1 MQLLSTLFLS
11 SGDLIADRRY
21 AWAQD
26 RESKG
31 DLAGAAEL
39 LEQALELTPGYAS
52 AWFALGELRE
62 KLGDTDGAAAAYRQA
77 READP
82 DDRHGAVLNLMRLN
96 AAEPGGMP
104 PAYVRTLFDHYAPDF
119 DRSLTEGLN
128 YSAPRLLLTAVE
140 AAGRG
145 AGRAMHFAAMLD
157 LGCGTGLA
165 GAAFRAKAD
174 RLVGVDLSPRMIEQA
189 RQKNIYDR
197 LEVGDLLGFLAVEQG
212 AGNKYALILA
222 SDVFA
227 YLPDLA
233 PVARAASAVLTR
245 GGLFAFS
252 VESNDGEG
260 VELGETLRFSHS
272 AGHVRGSLEGAGLK
286 LLGLDSASTRTEK
299 GCPVPGLIAVAV
311 AESE

>member
-1 MQLLSTLFLS
+1 VQLLSTLFLS

-26 RESKG
+26 LESKG

-62 KLGDTDGAAAAYRQA
+62 KLGDTDGAAAAYRKA

-82 DDRHGAVLNLMRLN
+82 DDRHGAVLNLMRLK
-96 AAEPGGMP
+96 AAEPSGMP

-128 YSAPRLLLTAVE
+128 YSAPRLLLAAVE
-140 AAGRG
+140 AAARG
-145 AGRAMHFAAMLD
+145 AGRTMHFAVMLD

-165 GAAFRAKAD
+165 GAAFRAKVD
-174 RLVGVDLSPRMIEQA
+174 TLVGVDLSPRMIEQA

-197 LEVGDLLGFLAVEQG
+197 LEIGDLLRFLTAEQG
-212 AGNKYALILA
+212 AENKYDLVLA
-222 SDVFA
+222 ADVFA

-233 PVARAASAVLTR
+233 PVARAAAAVLTR
-245 GGLFAFS
+245 GGLFAFT

-260 VELGETLRFSHS
+260 VELGGALRFSHS
-272 AGHVRGSLEGAGLK
+272 AAHVRAALEGAGLK
-286 LLGLDSASTRTEK
+286 LLGLDSASTRMEK
-299 GCPVPGLIAVAV
+299 GWPVPGLVAV
-311 AESE
+311 ASHCS